1 MEEVKTHLKKLE
13 MSNIKLIEENK
24 KLTQM
29 NETLVFKNEA
39 LEELIELMTQK
50 LNTYDKNGPSEEQ
63 EESEED

>member
-1 MEEVKTHLKKLE
+1 MEEVKKHLKKLE

-39 LEELIELMTQK
+39 LEDLIELMTQK
-50 LNTYDKNGPSEEQ
+50 LNTYEKNESEQ
-63 EESEED
+63 EESDED

>member
-1 MEEVKTHLKKLE
+1 MEEVKKHLKKLE

-50 LNTYDKNGPSEEQ
+50 LNTYEKNESEQ
-63 EESEED
+63 EESDED